1 MVGRPQASIAR
12 NPDEMASSDKLLLQ
26 ALQGHATERPPFW
39 LMRQAGRY
47 LPEYR
52 KLRAETGGFLAL
64 CLTPEAAEEATLQP
78 IRRFGMDGAI
88 LFSDILMVP
97 HGLGQ
102 KVAFEEGRG
111 PVLERIAEPDGL
123 AGLDR
128 NGFHERVA
136 PVYETVRRLSR
147 SLPGEVTLIGFAG
160 APWTV
165 ASYML
170 EGGSSRDFAVIKSWA
185 YGRPE
190 VFAQLIDLLVETT
203 AEYLV
208 RQIAAGAQAIQLFD
222 SWAGVL
228 AEPALRRWCL
238 GPSRRIVARVKE
250 AAPEVPVIL
259 FPRGAGLLYEAYA
272 AESGAAALS
281 LDTTVPLGWAAER
294 LQPKVALQGNLDPI
308 VLVQG
313 GAALEEEMHRILT
326 ALSGGSHVFNLGHG
340 IVPQT
345 PPDHVS
351 RLAELVRGWKISQ
364 GQATAGR

>member
-1 MVGRPQASIAR
+1 MVGRRKASTAW
-12 NPDEMASSDKLLLQ
+12 NPENMASRNRLLLR

-52 KLRAETGGFLAL
+52 KLRAETGSFLEL
-64 CLTPEAAEEATLQP
+64 CLTPEAAEEVTLQP

-97 HGLGQ
+97 YGLGQ

-111 PVLERIAEPDGL
+111 PVLERIAVAEGL
-123 AGLDR
+123 AALDR

-136 PVYETVRRLSR
+136 PVYQTVRRLSG
-147 SLPGEVTLIGFAG
+147 SLPEETTLIGFAG

-190 VFAQLIDLLVETT
+190 AFARLIDLLVETT
-203 AEYLV
+203 SEYLI

-238 GPSRRIVARVKE
+238 EPSRRIVARVTE
-250 AAPEVPVIL
+250 AAPQVPVIL
-259 FPRGAGLLYEAYA
+259 FPRGTGLLYDAYA
-272 AESGAAALS
+272 AEGGAAALS

-313 GAALEEEMHRILT
+313 GEALEQEMRRILT
-326 ALSGGSHVFNLGHG
+326 ALSGGPYVFNLGHG

-351 RLAELVRGWKISQ
+351 RLSELVRGWKRPQ
-364 GQATAGR
+364 GQAITAG